1 MYCHNCGK
9 PLIAGANFCQN
20 CGAKVEALP
29 DDLVAQAVEDL
40 DLSEDVFNNN
50 AQVEYSAQWVED
62 NPNLSTIN
70 TKTSKVEP
78 KITYQTITPYLK
90 LQIRSYNGN
99 YSYCL
104 TDENNCILSQQYEE
118 ISSLVRFDAIGEF
131 YNIAWSKV
139 RCNNKWGLIIVKLSE
154 SGKSKIQEIPCVFD
168 DISDPYKPK
177 DQKVQISD
185 AWRKVD
191 SKFVANVKFNSSPC
205 ALLLP
210 SGKLFGVE
218 KKVTTSDIVIGL
230 ISSFAAAA
238 IVGNLIIG
246 EIFTSVS
253 ILVELKVP
261 IMIIVGLLFFV
272 YQVSDGMTEKLK
284 EIDYD

>member
-9 PLIAGANFCQN
+9 PLITGANFCQN
-20 CGAKVEALP
+20 CGTKVEALP

-50 AQVEYSAQWVED
+50 AQVEYSAQWVEN

-90 LQIRSYNGN
+90 LQIRSDNGN

-104 TDENNCILSQQYEE
+104 TDENNCVLSQQYEE
-118 ISSLVRFDAIGEF
+118 ISPLVRFDAIGEF

-154 SGKSKIQEIPCVFD
+154 SGKPEIQEIPCVFD

-177 DQKVQISD
+177 DQKVQIIE
-185 AWRKVD
+185 AWREVD

-218 KKVTTSDIVIGL
+218 EEVT
-230 ISSFAAAA
+230 
-238 IVGNLIIG
+238 IVGIVVGIIVSLFVAFILCSLIDK
-246 EIFTSVS
+246 EYASVP
-253 ILVELKVP
+253 ILVNLKVP
-261 IMIIVGLLFFV
+261 IMILCGIISFV
-272 YQVSDGMTEKLK
+272 YQVRVMMTEKLK
-284 EIDYD
+284 EIDYN